1 MSEEASISLPGED
14 ESLRVT
20 AIKHHCDTVFV
31 ALSNGSL
38 LLYRRGNQSK
48 EPEIVVLGPDAPITC
63 ILPINL
69 SLYVACGKQVF
80 VMSAIT
86 GELQVNINLII
97 YHYLVF
103 HLIIEISILF
113 RKILP
118 FIMERMLTF

>member
-48 EPEIVVLGPDAPITC
+48 EPEIVVLGSDAPITC

-86 GELQVNINLII
+86 GELQVNIKLNNL
-97 YHYLVF
+97 L
-103 HLIIEISILF
+103 LF
-113 RKILP
+113 SVSLNN
-118 FIMERMLTF
+118 

>member
-1 MSEEASISLPGED
+1 MVYFSILIFNTADMSEEASISLPGED

-48 EPEIVVLGPDAPITC
+48 EPEIVVLGPDDPITC

-86 GELQVNINLII
+86 GELQVNTELIDFNFI
-97 YHYLVF
+97 FYFILIVF
-103 HLIIEISILF
+103 LF
-113 RKILP
+113 LN
-118 FIMERMLTF
+118 

>member
-1 MSEEASISLPGED
+1 MKIVFYIINVLHMHVYLLFSILIFNTADMSEEASISLPGED
-14 ESLRVT
+14 ESLKVT

-63 ILPINL
+63 ILSINL
-69 SLYVACGKQVF
+69 SLYVACGQQVF

-86 GELQVNINLII
+86 GELQVNNTLT
-97 YHYLVF
+97 
-103 HLIIEISILF
+103 IL
-113 RKILP
+113 
-118 FIMERMLTF
+118 